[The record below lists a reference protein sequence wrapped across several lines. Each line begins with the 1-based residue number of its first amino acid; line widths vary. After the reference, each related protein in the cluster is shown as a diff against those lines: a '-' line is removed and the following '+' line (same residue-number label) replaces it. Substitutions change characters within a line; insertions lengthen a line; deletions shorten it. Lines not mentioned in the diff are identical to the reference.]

1 MKESPMKAIQVLEPG
16 KLDVIEK
23 ERPVLVNDTDVI
35 VETKAA
41 GICGSDIHIYHGT
54 NAVATY
60 PRVIGHEA
68 VGIVHEVGSA
78 VTNVKVGD
86 RVILEPIEYCG
97 TCYAC
102 RMGRPNVCETLKVRG
117 VHSDGGFQEY
127 FVAQS
132 EKLHILDDD
141 IDFKEAVMIEPFSIG
156 AQVCYRGQIAK
167 GDVVLIFGA
176 GPTGLAVLENAKHL
190 GATCIILDMNE
201 NRLDYAKTFGAD
213 YTFNP
218 SKVDIKEELEK
229 ITDGMLANVVVDAVG
244 STKILSDAVYLTS
257 VAGRIVSMGFLQQ
270 DTAISMLEITKKE
283 ISVVGS
289 RLQTHQFAKCVEYFK
304 NNKVHLTGLI
314 THTFNFEDVKEAV
327 ALIENEPEKVGKV
340 ILTFE

>member
-1 MKESPMKAIQVLEPG
+1 MKESHMKAIQVLEPG
-16 KLDVIEK
+16 KLNVIEREK
-23 ERPVLVNDTDVI
+23 PVLKNDTDVI
-35 VETKAA
+35 VQTKAA

-68 VGIVHEVGSA
+68 VGIVHQVGA
-78 VTNVKVGD
+78 KVANVKVGD

-97 TCYAC
+97 ECYAC
-102 RMGRPNVCETLKVRG
+102 KIGRPNVCESLKVRG

-132 EKLHILDDD
+132 DKLHILDEKIEFAD
-141 IDFKEAVMIEPFSIG
+141 AVMIEPFSIG
-156 AQVCYRGQIAK
+156 AQVCYRGQISK
-167 GDVVLIFGA
+167 DDVVLIFGA

-218 SKVDIKEELEK
+218 SKVDIKEEIEK
-229 ITDGMLANVVVDAVG
+229 LTGGMMANIVVDAVG

-270 DTAISMLEITKKE
+270 DAPISMLEITKKE
-283 ISVVGS
+283 ISLVGS

-304 NNKVHLTGLI
+304 NNDVHLTRLI
-314 THTFNFEDVKEAV
+314 THKFGFEDVKKAV
-327 ALIENEPEKVGKV
+327 DLIENQPEKVGKI
-340 ILTFE
+340 ILTF